1 MARLTTIPPVLALVI
16 FLLGTPGATAD
27 EAVGEPAAPSS
38 GYHIQPGDA
47 LRISVW
53 KEADLQQDL
62 LVRPDGGFSF
72 PLAGDLAAA
81 GHTVGEIQAELASR
95 IEEYIPDPVVT
106 VQVLQTEGNTIYVL
120 GKVQRPGAYVMNR
133 PLDVTQALALAG
145 GLAVFAEENSISIL
159 RRTDGAQ
166 TVLQYRYGD
175 VQYGRDLDQNVVLH
189 AGDVVVVP

>member
-1 MARLTTIPPVLALVI
+1 MKNIVEFTLVVLLSLASS
-16 FLLGTPGATAD
+16 ATVAED
-27 EAVGEPAAPSS
+27 TVATEGGS
-38 GYHIQPGDA
+38 YRIQPGDA
-47 LRISVW
+47 LRVSVW
-53 KEADLQQDL
+53 KETDLQQDL

-81 GHTVGEIQAELASR
+81 GHTVAEIQHELVAR

-145 GLAVFAEENSISIL
+145 GLAVFADEKEISIL
-159 RRTDGAQ
+159 RRGDGAQ
-166 TVLQYRYGD
+166 SVLKFNYSD
-175 VQYGRDLDQNVVLH
+175 IAYGRSLEQNVTLH
-189 AGDVVVVP
+189 PGDVVLVP